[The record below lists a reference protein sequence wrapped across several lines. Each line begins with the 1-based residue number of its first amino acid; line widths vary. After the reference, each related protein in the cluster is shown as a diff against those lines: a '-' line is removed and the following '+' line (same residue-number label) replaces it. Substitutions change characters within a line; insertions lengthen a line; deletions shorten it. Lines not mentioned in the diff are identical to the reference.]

1 MPLSLHGEADLKT
14 RPAQAVFAMLAFCL
28 LAEWMPEPFVW
39 VTLPTVWGQARPRE
53 QLEIRVLDDKTG
65 KPIAVRMHLRDARNR
80 PVRPSGVVYWHD
92 HFIIPGMAVLELRPG
107 IYTFEMERGPEYKI
121 RTGGFTIQ
129 RGDANNAVLR
139 MERFVDMNDE
149 GWYSGD
155 LLVRR
160 DVDEIPLL
168 MAAEDLNVVPVMT
181 WNHEQN
187 LWSDQPISQDLLR
200 RAEPRGLYH
209 VMAGQDDR
217 AGGPLSYFN
226 LSQPLPIEDA
236 EPEVPSSGHFLVLSQ
251 RFPDVHV
258 DIEKPFGW
266 DLPVW
271 IASGMI
277 DSIGLCNQHMQ
288 RERMLSDEAGG
299 RPRDRL
305 SFPEPHGNGR
315 WSEYIYYTLLESGIR
330 LPPSAG
336 SGSGIGPNPPGYNRV
351 YVHCGPKLDHTAWW
365 DNLRA
370 GRVMVT
376 NGPLIRQ
383 PLVNGELPGH
393 VFRADQ
399 GETVELMATLSLSIR
414 ESVEYLEIIKN
425 GRVEHEVRLDEVA
438 RAGGRLP
445 VVSFDASGWMLVRA
459 VTDHPRTYRFAST
472 GPYYVEIGDQ
482 PRISRRAAEFFA
494 DWVVLRAREI
504 DLPDPQQRES
514 VIRYH
519 RAARDFWAE
528 RVSMANVD

>member
-1 MPLSLHGEADLKT
+1 MKT
-14 RPAQAVFAMLAFCL
+14 RPALAIFAVHISCL
-28 LAEWMPEPFVW
+28 VAPETLSPFVGLGPL
-39 VTLPTVWGQARPRE
+39 TLWAQARPRE
-53 QLEIRVLDDKTG
+53 QLEIRVLDDQTG
-65 KPIAVRMHLRDARNR
+65 KPIAVRMHLRDARGR
-80 PVRPSGVVYWHD
+80 PVRPSGVVSWHD
-92 HFIIPGMAVLELRPG
+92 HFVIPGMAVLELRPG
-107 IYTFEMERGPEYKI
+107 AYTFEMERGPEYKI
-121 RTGGFTIQ
+121 RTGGFTIH
-129 RGDANNAVLR
+129 RGDANNAQLK
-139 MERFVDMNDE
+139 MERFVNMNDE

-160 DVDEIPLL
+160 DIDEIPLL

-181 WNHEQN
+181 WNQDQN
-187 LWSDQPISQDLLR
+187 RWADQLIPQDLLR
-200 RAEPRGLYH
+200 RSEPRGLYH
-209 VMAGQDDR
+209 VLAGQDDR
-217 AGGPLSYFN
+217 GGGALSYFN
-226 LSQPLPIEDA
+226 LSQPLPVGQA
-236 EPEVPSSGHFLVLSQ
+236 EPEFPSSCDFLLLSR

-271 IASGMI
+271 IASGMV

-288 RERMLSDEAGG
+288 RERMLSDETGG

-305 SFPEPHGNGR
+305 SFPDPHGNGR
-315 WSEYIYYTLLESGIR
+315 WSEYIYYQLLECGIR

-351 YVHCGPKLDHTAWW
+351 YVHGGSELDHASWW

-393 VFRADQ
+393 VFRADEGQ
-399 GETVELMATLSLSIR
+399 TVELIATLSLSIR

-425 GRVEHEVRLDEVA
+425 GRVEHEVRLDAVA

-445 VVSFDASGWMLVRA
+445 VVAFDASGWMLVRA

-482 PRISRRAAEFFA
+482 PRISRQAAEFFA
-494 DWVVLRAREI
+494 DWVLQRARQI

-519 RAARDFWAE
+519 RAARDFWAD
-528 RVSMANVD
+528 RVSMANAD

>member
-1 MPLSLHGEADLKT
+1 MHGEAVLKT
-14 RPAQAVFAMLAFCL
+14 RPTLALFVVPAACWLAGWLPAPLSGLGTPTVRAQA
-28 LAEWMPEPFVW
+28 
-39 VTLPTVWGQARPRE
+39 QPRE
-53 QLEIRVLDDKTG
+53 QLEIRVLDDQTG
-65 KPIAVRMHLRDARNR
+65 KPIAVRMHLRDARGR
-80 PVRPSGVVYWHD
+80 PVRPAGVVHWHD

-107 IYTFEMERGPEYKI
+107 VYTFEMERGPEYRI
-121 RTGGFTIQ
+121 RTGGFTIH
-129 RGDANNAVLR
+129 RGDANHAALK

-160 DVDEIPLL
+160 DIDEIPLL

-187 LWSDQPISQDLLR
+187 LWADQAIPQNLLR
-200 RAEPRGLYH
+200 RSEPQGLYH

-217 AGGPLSYFN
+217 AGGTLSYFN
-226 LSQPLPIEDA
+226 LSQPLPVDQA
-236 EPEVPSSGHFLVLSQ
+236 ELEVPSSGEFLVLSR
-251 RFPDVHV
+251 RFPNVHV

-271 IASGMI
+271 IASGMV

-288 RERMLSDEAGG
+288 REGMLTDEAGG

-305 SFPEPHGNGR
+305 SFPNPHGNGR
-315 WSEYIYYTLLESGIR
+315 WSEFIYYQLLESGIR

-351 YVHCGPKLDHTAWW
+351 YVHIGSELDHTAWW

-393 VFRADQ
+393 VFRADEGQ
-399 GETVELMATLSLSIR
+399 TVELMATLSLSIR

-425 GRVEHEVRLDEVA
+425 GRVEHEVRLDDVA
-438 RAGGRLP
+438 KAGGRLP
-445 VVSFDASGWMLVRA
+445 MVAFDASGWMLIRA

-482 PRISRRAAEFFA
+482 PRISRQAAEFFA
-494 DWVVLRAREI
+494 DWVLQRARQI

-514 VIRYH
+514 VIRFH
-519 RAARDFWAE
+519 RAARDFWAD
-528 RVSMANVD
+528 RASMANVD